1 MNYWVHAIS
10 SGSVLWQARVSVTP
24 CAMVE
29 HALIIAPWSA
39 SPSIGARAFAQFTD
53 PLKLTHT
60 EQEKPLLSLRVTQ
73 IKHAANKANAKIEI
87 HGFIVAD
94 PRDRQECS
102 GLRLPERSE
111 LRLCRYH
118 FLPLGFCHHRQL
130 Q

>member
-1 MNYWVHAIS
+1 
-10 SGSVLWQARVSVTP
+10 
-24 CAMVE
+24 MVE

-39 SPSIGARAFAQFTD
+39 SSSIGARAFAQFTD

-87 HGFIVAD
+87 HGFIDAN

-102 GLRLPERSE
+102 GLPLPERSE
-111 LRLCRYH
+111 LRLCRCYL
-118 FLPLGFCHHRQL
+118 LPLGFCHQRQL
-130 Q
+130 Y